1 MKVEEKTNYEEIAD
15 LTDIQKDALREIGNI
30 GAAHAAT
37 ALSSML
43 KETIMIDVTSSH
55 IIGVEDMQ
63 SLFGK
68 PSDKVA
74 GIFMQV
80 SGSGTHNLLMLFPFE
95 NTLQLVDM
103 FFNRSLGTSS
113 KLSSKDESAICEIG
127 NVCAC
132 AYLNALSTLLDITLF
147 PTPPG
152 LAVDMLGAVLEFPI
166 LEIGMRAD
174 FVIIIQTEFIQNT
187 NRFNGYFLFMP
198 DDDVQKAIM
207 KKFKADDRRDDK
219 RSDS

>member
-1 MKVEEKTNYEEIAD
+1 MNEEKSINYERIAN

-55 IIGVEDMQ
+55 IIGIEDMQ
-63 SLFGK
+63 NELFGD

-74 GIFMQV
+74 GVFMQV
-80 SGSGTHNLLMLFPFE
+80 TGSGTHNLLMLFPFE

-103 FFNRSLGTSS
+103 FFKRPIGTSTE
-113 KLSSKDESAICEIG
+113 LSSKDESAINEIG

-132 AYLNALSTLLDITLF
+132 AYLNAMSDLLGITLF
-147 PTPPG
+147 PTVPG
-152 LAVDMLGAVLEFPI
+152 LAVDMLGAVLQFPV
-166 LEIGMRAD
+166 LEIGRRVD
-174 FVIIIQTEFIQNT
+174 YVIIIQTQFIRNAD
-187 NRFNGYFLFMP
+187 RFNGYFLFMP

-207 KKFKADDRRDDK
+207 DKFKINVK
-219 RSDS
+219 